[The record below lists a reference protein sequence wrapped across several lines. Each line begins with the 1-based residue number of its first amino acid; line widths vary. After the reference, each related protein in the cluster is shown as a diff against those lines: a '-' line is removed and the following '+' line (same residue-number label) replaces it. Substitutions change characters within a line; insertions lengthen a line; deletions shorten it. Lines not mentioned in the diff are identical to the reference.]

1 MVERELYWK
10 GVSHIFSNIVS
21 KYDLLQYIN
30 KIYNLNITVDSIKC
44 DQEIDKTLASKHITN
59 SIINQYVDKVEIY
72 QQIKE
77 QMIFFKKRHT
87 I

>member
-30 KIYNLNITVDSIKC
+30 KIYNLNITVNSINC

-77 QMIFFKKRHT
+77 QMIFFKKWHT